1 MLSGCQSRQSS
12 IRSPRRIYK
21 IAAEAGLNTAVR
33 RPMKNPDQVDLARA
47 FLRSEELLALPH
59 MPIQAE

>member
-1 MLSGCQSRQSS
+1 VS
-12 IRSPRRIYK
+12 
-21 IAAEAGLNTAVR
+21 IAAIIYSITASNLQNRGRNRPQYRVR

>member
-1 MLSGCQSRQSS
+1 
-12 IRSPRRIYK
+12 
-21 IAAEAGLNTAVR
+21 
-33 RPMKNPDQVDLARA
+33 MKNPDQVDLARA